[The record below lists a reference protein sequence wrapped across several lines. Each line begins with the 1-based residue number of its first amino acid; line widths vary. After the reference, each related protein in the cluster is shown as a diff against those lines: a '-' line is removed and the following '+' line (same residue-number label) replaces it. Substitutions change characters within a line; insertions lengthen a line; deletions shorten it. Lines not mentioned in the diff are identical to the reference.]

1 MGKLYLLPFYN
12 SSWTVAAEIQAET
25 DGRTDG
31 KCAVETTTTTTTT
44 TLRAQATTTCTTPVL
59 GCSID
64 LQLCLPDPLQLGCG
78 RRSLCAV
85 DTLASRAFQFAI
97 QIDSIRVVMRIDSN
111 LFVL

>member
-31 KCAVETTTTTTTT
+31 KCAVETTTTTT
-44 TLRAQATTTCTTPVL
+44 LREQATTTCTTPVL

-97 QIDSIRVVMRIDSN
+97 RIDSIRVVMRIDSN